1 MVRFSIFRR
10 RGVERSDF
18 LPRLEFRRY
27 GCDILP
33 CINDA
38 IKSRDALVADEQGG
52 EGEGKGGCVM
62 CRDCHTEE
70 EMNMMLHK
78 PELMQGVPALD
89 EAKTVDMVN
98 HPPHYTFGSIEVID
112 AIEDWGL
119 NYHRGQVIKYV
130 ARAKHK
136 GAELQDLKKAQW
148 YLNREIEK
156 MEDAAK
162 LVTGQSKPESI
173 LDGALR
179 ARD

>member
-70 EMNMMLHK
+70 EMNMELHDVTLGPCKCGAWHK
-78 PELMQGVPALD
+78 PGELMQGAGPALD
-89 EAKTVDMVN
+89 EVKTVDMVN

-130 ARAKHK
+130 ARAEHK

-148 YLNREIEK
+148 YLNREIERLEK
-156 MEDAAK
+156 E
-162 LVTGQSKPESI
+162 
-173 LDGALR
+173 
-179 ARD
+179 